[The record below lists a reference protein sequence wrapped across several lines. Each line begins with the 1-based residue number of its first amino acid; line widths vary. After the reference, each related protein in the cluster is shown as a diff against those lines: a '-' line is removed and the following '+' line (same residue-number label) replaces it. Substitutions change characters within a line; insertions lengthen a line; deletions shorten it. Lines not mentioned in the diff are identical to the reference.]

1 MSSRPAVPDRV
12 PDRAPGRAP
21 DRGPALSADC
31 GSCFGLCC
39 VALPFTASADFAVDK
54 RAGEPCG
61 HLRADFGCGIH
72 EGLREAGFSGCT
84 VFDCFGAGQRVSR
97 VTFGGRDWRRH
108 PGEARTM
115 FAVFPVMRE
124 LHELLWYLRE
134 ALELPRARPL
144 RGELR
149 RAWDEVAALAE
160 GGARELEALDV
171 APHRRR
177 VGELL
182 GRASELARSAVP
194 GRRRDHRGADLV
206 GARLAG
212 ARLRGATLRG
222 ARLIGADLGGADLR
236 DADLLGSD
244 LRGADL
250 AGADLRGALF
260 LTAAQLTSARG
271 SATTRLP
278 AALPHPRHW

>member
-1 MSSRPAVPDRV
+1 M
-12 PDRAPGRAP
+12 
-21 DRGPALSADC
+21 
-31 GSCFGLCC
+31 
-39 VALPFTASADFAVDK
+39 DK
-54 RAGEPCG
+54 RTGEPCG
-61 HLRADFGCGIH
+61 HVRADFGCGLH
-72 EGLREAGFSGCT
+72 EGLREAGFPGCA
-84 VFDCFGAGQRVSR
+84 VFDCFGVGQRVSR

-108 PGEARTM
+108 PGEARAM
-115 FAVFPVMRE
+115 FAVLPVMRE

-134 ALELPRARPL
+134 ALEPPRAPPL

-182 GRASELARSAVP
+182 GRASELTRVAVP

-212 ARLRGATLRG
+212 APARGDA
-222 ARLIGADLGGADLR
+222 ARALLIGADLGSVDLR

-250 AGADLRGALF
+250 AGADLAGADLRGALF
-260 LTAAQLTSARG
+260 LTAEQVASAHG
-271 SATTRLP
+271 SANTRLP
-278 AALPHPRHW
+278 TALPRPRQW